1 MESILGGKAGAQQT
15 SQEKVLGPWAE
26 SPKLWIGLA
35 PEARLRLSL
44 QIWDV

>member
-1 MESILGGKAGAQQT
+1 MESILEVNRSTANR

-44 QIWDV
+44 QIWGV